1 MTTLNTSE
9 LYPKICRWLGLIYH
23 EGSEMTGGKDYWESK
38 EHGIILNTDIDF
50 IQDYDQLQWIEDK
63 LRELGCDISY
73 CYYSAEKIHSY
84 VISDKHDEFYEKESK
99 ESKPLALL
107 QAVEELIKKEK

>member
-1 MTTLNTSE
+1 MTEQQIIE
-9 LYPKICRWLGLIYH
+9 LYPAICEWLGGKNYKSELGLIWW
-23 EGSEMTGGKDYWESK
+23 KLPQAKRD
-38 EHGIILNTDIDF
+38 LNINEIDF
-50 IQDYDQLQWIEDK
+50 LNNFDQLQWIEDK

-99 ESKPLALL
+99 ESKSLALL
-107 QAVEELIKKEK
+107 QAVNELIKKEK